1 MRFVVVPVAICTSY
15 GKSNSLAIPKFAEC
29 KKIWW
34 IMSRVGAERW
44 NIPICRSKNVLTQLH
59 MHVCFHFRV
68 LLQLYIQL
76 HVLPINKGEA
86 SIYDLRTHNPPATS
100 PAVMLHQLHHITT
113 MPTCSRNRPKTLPPK
128 NWSFAR
134 VGRPQEKISAMYLLL
149 WGIDVGSFLWSNL
162 FGAGVKV
169 TSINLCSSSWTLNFN
184 F

>member
-86 SIYDLRTHNPPATS
+86 SIYDLRTYNPPPTS

-134 VGRPQEKISAMYLLL
+134 VGRPQEKISQPCICSCEVSMLAASSEAIYLEPVWRSHRLICAPL
-149 WGIDVGSFLWSNL
+149 HEP
-162 FGAGVKV
+162 
-169 TSINLCSSSWTLNFN
+169 
-184 F
+184 